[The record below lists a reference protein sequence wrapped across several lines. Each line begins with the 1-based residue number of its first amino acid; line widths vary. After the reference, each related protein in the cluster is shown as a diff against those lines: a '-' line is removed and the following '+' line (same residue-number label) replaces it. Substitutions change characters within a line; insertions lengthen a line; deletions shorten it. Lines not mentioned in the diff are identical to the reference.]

1 MVKAQTIKQA
11 KAAFK
16 ARNYNPLS
24 DRLKRQIERSIEL
37 DNRARRSKEQEKRKA
52 EAIARRK
59 EKERHARE
67 EQKCASVSEQR
78 SCDKYGYE
86 SSQYHLEAF
95 FPTGKTGCPG
105 HTISRQVQGCN
116 NQGDYA
122 INEELIGDDSF
133 DLIQDSV
140 AMPVPPK
147 LMLSCPKSDQVSVE
161 SFYTSFGLTKKATR
175 VLTDQDENRA
185 TLVREHGSKTHNV
198 KEPQRCDPTMDSS
211 NGCKV
216 SFGSVDSDFGL
227 TVEDVEALE
236 ASLCLRRDENDSGLM
251 RPPDLPAKSA
261 TASRLQM
268 PPVVN
273 KLEVDSGI
281 LELKDVP
288 HQIERT
294 FTDKIGFTM
303 SQLESYVDDDLQLTQ
318 TTPSQT
324 VRVARTDDILYSK
337 DEDTILGCLVL
348 QETLVECNSHDPA
361 KGISV
366 WRNAAYDK
374 RAALCPAYRSIIRRF
389 SGLGPHPVSAKNHG
403 GRILPADGRQNHT
416 SRVLR
421 NWLGDGLTED
431 KYLAFEVR
439 RELREMGDFDR
450 EGDESISDN
459 QRQIGCLMDPCQ

>member
-24 DRLKRQIERSIEL
+24 DRLERQIERSIEL

-95 FPTGKTGCPG
+95 FPTGKTGFPG
-105 HTISRQVQGCN
+105 HIISRQVQGCN

-122 INEELIGDDSF
+122 INEELKGDDSF

-175 VLTDQDENRA
+175 VLTDQDENDA

-198 KEPQRCDPTMDSS
+198 KEPQRCDSTMDSS

-216 SFGSVDSDFGL
+216 SFGSVDSDFDL

-251 RPPDLPAKSA
+251 RPPDLLAKSA

-268 PPVVN
+268 PPVAN

-318 TTPSQT
+318 TTP
-324 VRVARTDDILYSK
+324 R
-337 DEDTILGCLVL
+337 ILGYLVL
-348 QETLVECNSHDPA
+348 QETLVECNSHDPI

-374 RAALCPAYRSIIRRF
+374 RAALCPASRSIIRRF
-389 SGLGPHPVSAKNHG
+389 SGLRAHPVSAKNHS

-439 RELREMGDFDR
+439 WELREMDDFDR

-459 QRQIGCLMDPCQ
+459 QRQIGRLMDPFQ